1 MLSKDFD
8 MTLVSEHTGGQW
20 AGSVKDLA
28 SKVRPLFRT
37 LLPLVLAADISV
49 AIVTFSCQV
58 QTISAVL
65 HFVFPEVKSH
75 SIAIFLI

>member
-1 MLSKDFD
+1 

-20 AGSVKDLA
+20 TGSVKDLA
-28 SKVRPLFRT
+28 SKVRPIFRS
-37 LLPLVLAADISV
+37 LLPLVLATEISV

-65 HFVFPEVKSH
+65 HFVFPEVKSYFV
-75 SIAIFLI
+75 AIHDNEYNGKI

>member
-1 MLSKDFD
+1 

-20 AGSVKDLA
+20 AGSIEDLA

-37 LLPLVLAADISV
+37 LLPLVLATDISV

-65 HFVFPEVKSH
+65 HFVFPEVKGH
-75 SIAIFLI
+75 SVTLRHS